1 MNRAMGFVAGVALML
16 GASNVQAADI
26 SAGEAMYAQA
36 CAQCH
41 GRTGRGMASF
51 PSVSGQD
58 AEYIEARLIQ
68 YREGEQV
75 GPNSALM
82 IPVAADLS
90 DENITDLSA
99 FIAKTFQ

>member
-1 MNRAMGFVAGVALML
+1 MKAGIRLVAAAVLAL
-16 GASNVQAADI
+16 GTSQVQAADI
-26 SAGEAMYAQA
+26 EAGEAMYAQA

-51 PSVSGQD
+51 PSVTGKD
-58 AEYIEARLIQ
+58 AEYIEKRLVQ

-82 IPVAADLS
+82 MPVAAALS
-90 DENITDLSA
+90 DEEIADLSA
-99 FIAKTFQ
+99 FIATTFQ